1 MWEYVNLM
9 EAMPQLRFSL
19 PYDSTSCQIDKN
31 DKKIE
36 KLWGG
41 KRKEEREE
49 KESGC
54 WVEEIDRKCTTPK
67 SYNPS

>member
-9 EAMPQLRFSL
+9 EAMPQLRLSL
-19 PYDSTSCQIDKN
+19 LYDSTSCQIDKN

-36 KLWGG
+36 KLGGG

-54 WVEEIDRKCTTPK
+54 WVEEVDRKCTTPK